1 MRLHTSISAFPWAI
15 GLLAAGALIAAP
27 TMAVAQFP
35 AEVQPGTRVRVWIP
49 ETDRQEQGPY
59 RRQLLRGTVESV
71 DGTLRLRIPG
81 ATSSLAIPRSSVR
94 RLDVSRG
101 VSRGASM
108 VEGAIGGAIGG
119 AITFALLNDPRRS
132 GGPHY
137 RTDWRAA
144 GVGAAWGGGL
154 GAVLGFIWPHERW
167 RRVIH

>member
-1 MRLHTSISAFPWAI
+1 MRRFILFSLLFVTSRVAH
-15 GLLAAGALIAAP
+15 
-27 TMAVAQFP
+27 AQFP
-35 AEVQPGTRVRVWIP
+35 ADVGPGARVRVWIP
-49 ETDRQEQGPY
+49 EPIRQEQAPD

-71 DGTLRLRIPG
+71 DAATIRLRLPG
-81 ATSSLAIPRSSVR
+81 TASALVIPRASVR

-108 VEGAIGGAIGG
+108 IERAVGGAIGG

-144 GVGAAWGGGL
+144 GVGAAWGAGIGAIVGL
-154 GAVLGFIWPHERW
+154 AFPHERW